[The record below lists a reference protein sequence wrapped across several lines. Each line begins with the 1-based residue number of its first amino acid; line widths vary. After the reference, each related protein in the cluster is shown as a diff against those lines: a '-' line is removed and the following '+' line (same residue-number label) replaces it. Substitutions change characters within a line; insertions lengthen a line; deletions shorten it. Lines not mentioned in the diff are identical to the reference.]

1 MNERPKLSKIISIN
15 DFKDFYWLK
24 EELVDFCRRENLVTT
39 GGKIEITRRIEEFLL
54 SGKRIGS
61 FKKQKAKSTFDWT
74 KEVLSLNTI
83 ITDSYKNSVNVRA
96 FFIENIGEHFKFNVR
111 FMNWMKIS
119 CGKTL
124 KDAIE
129 QWILIDSDRKTN
141 KSPKVI
147 APQFEYNTYIRDFLK
162 DNHTT
167 REMAIKYWNVKKK
180 LRGDNI
186 YKRSDL
192 DFNI

>member
-1 MNERPKLSKIISIN
+1 MNDRPKLSKIISIN

-24 EELVDFCRRENLVTT
+24 EELVDFCRRENLPTV
-39 GGKIEITRRIEEFLL
+39 GGKIEITRRIEEYLI
-54 SGKRIGS
+54 SGKRIS
-61 FKKQKAKSTFDWT
+61 SLKQEKAKSTFDWT

-83 ITDSYKNSVNVRA
+83 ITDSYKNSENVRA
-96 FFIENIGEHFKFNVR
+96 FFIKYIGEHFKFNVR

-129 QWILIDSDRKTN
+129 QWTLIYSDRNTN
-141 KSPKVI
+141 KSPKII

-167 REMAIKYWNVKKK
+167 REVAIKYWNVKKK

>member
-1 MNERPKLSKIISIN
+1 
-15 DFKDFYWLK
+15 
-24 EELVDFCRRENLVTT
+24 
-39 GGKIEITRRIEEFLL
+39 
-54 SGKRIGS
+54 
-61 FKKQKAKSTFDWT
+61 
-74 KEVLSLNTI
+74 
-83 ITDSYKNSVNVRA
+83 
-96 FFIENIGEHFKFNVR
+96 
-111 FMNWMKIS
+111 MKIS

>member
-1 MNERPKLSKIISIN
+1 MNDRPKLSKIISIN

-24 EELVDFCRRENLVTT
+24 EELVDFCRRENLPTV
-39 GGKIEITRRIEEFLL
+39 GGKIEITRRIEEYLI
-54 SGKRIGS
+54 SGKRIS
-61 FKKQKAKSTFDWT
+61 SLKQEKAKSTFDWT

-83 ITDSYKNSVNVRA
+83 ITDSYKNSENVRA
-96 FFIENIGEHFKFNVR
+96 FFIKYIGEHFKFNVR

-129 QWILIDSDRKTN
+129 QWTLIYSDRNTN
-141 KSPKVI
+141 KSPKII

-167 REMAIKYWNVKKK
+167 REIAIKYWNVKKK